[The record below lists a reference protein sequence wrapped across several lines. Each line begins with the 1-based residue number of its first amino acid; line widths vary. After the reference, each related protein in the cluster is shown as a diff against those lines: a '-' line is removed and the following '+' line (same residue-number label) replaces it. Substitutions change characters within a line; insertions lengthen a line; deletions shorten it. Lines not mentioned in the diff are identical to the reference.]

1 MRKFGVVVFG
11 ASIFDH
17 HAHLSNPRFKK
28 SAEEFQRVI
37 ADPQI
42 LSDCEIETLDLY
54 DQALSVDQT
63 LDRIWDFTAKDYQ
76 DILIYYCGHGNVGL
90 RDGDYR
96 VFLRRSDR
104 ERSHSLLNIVTLI
117 NDVKKRAQ
125 SKRVYFVLDACY
137 SGAAVSEME
146 TMDAGGAEILIER
159 QLKEAVA
166 DSGSGTAVLTASGR
180 LGVALA
186 KEEDQLTLFTGTF
199 VQCLEKGIAQRAN
212 AARFSWLDLKDQIVR
227 ATRERLGPNAPIPRL
242 TSFGETVSD
251 ITRVDFFSNKAFV
264 LVPPPVVDEQAR
276 KELLYWEA
284 LSGDSPA
291 FAYED
296 FLEKFPTGTFAIPA
310 RVNLFKKARDF
321 SESELEEHLQ
331 KYPRSVARP
340 QLEQQ
345 LAELKQ
351 RRIKGG
357 TAAAEPKQETASA
370 VAFAAVPEAAT
381 GNPGA
386 KTEAV
391 TLPPPLPSRRW
402 RPATILALL
411 AAIAGAIWLIAANT
425 GSPPQPPS
433 NDGKIANKEALPS
446 TEPPPPPPE
455 TKVQPPPE
463 IKLQPPPP
471 EVLNRA
477 PSPPPAPPPPPP
489 APLTFRTFVNY
500 DMQGDLITHFSSDGS
515 DCQPRCRSY
524 ADCVAY
530 SYDKWIGRCYLL
542 SSIGTLKVDGRSETS
557 LRSDQPNPGGS
568 QQAENF
574 CPYRNV
580 SLSGDGRQEPRAQ
593 SVPDCEQIC
602 RSDRGCGV
610 YAFNSTSRTCFLFHR
625 ITSRTSGNLTAFV
638 RTQDSCN

>member
-1 MRKFGVVVFG
+1 
-11 ASIFDH
+11 
-17 HAHLSNPRFKK
+17 
-28 SAEEFQRVI
+28 
-37 ADPQI
+37 
-42 LSDCEIETLDLY
+42 
-54 DQALSVDQT
+54 
-63 LDRIWDFTAKDYQ
+63 
-76 DILIYYCGHGNVGL
+76 
-90 RDGDYR
+90 
-96 VFLRRSDR
+96 
-104 ERSHSLLNIVTLI
+104 
-117 NDVKKRAQ
+117 
-125 SKRVYFVLDACY
+125 
-137 SGAAVSEME
+137 
-146 TMDAGGAEILIER
+146 
-159 QLKEAVA
+159 
-166 DSGSGTAVLTASGR
+166 
-180 LGVALA
+180 VALA

-199 VQCLEKGIAQRAN
+199 VQCLEKGIAHRAS

-264 LVPPPVVDEQAR
+264 APAPPVLDEQAR

-310 RVNLFKKARDF
+310 RVNLFKKARGL
-321 SESELEEHLQ
+321 SESELEEHL
-331 KYPRSVARP
+331 KNYPRSVARP

-351 RRIKGG
+351 RRTKGV
-357 TAAAEPKQETASA
+357 TAAAEPKQETAPA
-370 VAFAAVPEAAT
+370 VAFAAVPEAAIA
-381 GNPGA
+381 NPGA
-386 KTEAV
+386 KTETV

-402 RPATILALL
+402 RPAAILALL
-411 AAIAGAIWLIAANT
+411 AAIAGAIWVIAANT
-425 GSPPQPPS
+425 GSSPQPPS
-433 NDGKIANKEALPS
+433 NDGKIANKEALPPI
-446 TEPPPPPPE
+446 EPPPPPPE
-455 TKVQPPPE
+455 IKVQPS
-463 IKLQPPPP
+463 PPP

-477 PSPPPAPPPPPP
+477 PSPPPAPPPP
-489 APLTFRTFVNY
+489 LGFRTFVNY
-500 DMQGDLITHFSSDGS
+500 DMQGELITHFSSDGS

-568 QQAENF
+568 SQAENF
-574 CPYRNV
+574 CPYRNT
-580 SLSGDGRQEPRAQ
+580 SLSGDGHQEPRAQ

>member
-1 MRKFGVVVFG
+1 MRKFGVVIFG

-17 HAHLSNPRFKK
+17 HAHLTNPRFKK

-37 ADPQI
+37 SDPKI

-76 DILIYYCGHGNVGL
+76 DIIIYYCGHGNVGL

-146 TMDAGGAEILIER
+146 AMDAGGAEILIDR

-166 DSGSGTAVLTASGR
+166 DGGSGTAVLTASGR

-212 AARFSWLDLKDQIVR
+212 APRFSWLDLKDQIVR

-242 TSFGETVSD
+242 TSFGETVGD

-264 LVPPPVVDEQAR
+264 LPSSPAVDEQAR

-310 RVNLFKKARDF
+310 RVNLFKKARNF
-321 SESELEEHLQ
+321 GENELEEHLRH
-331 KYPRSVARP
+331 YPKSVARP

-351 RRIKGG
+351 RRAKAG
-357 TAAAEPKQETASA
+357 TADAELKQETAAA
-370 VAFAAVPEAAT
+370 VAFAAVPEAAIP
-381 GNPGA
+381 NPGA
-386 KTEAV
+386 TNNAV
-391 TLPPPLPSRRW
+391 ALPPPLPSRRW
-402 RPATILALL
+402 RPAAILTLL

-425 GSPPQPPS
+425 GGSQRVASHDAPNIAPSPSPPLS
-433 NDGKIANKEALPS
+433 
-446 TEPPPPPPE
+446 PPPPA
-455 TKVQPPPE
+455 TKVEPP
-463 IKLQPPPP
+463 PPPP

-477 PSPPPAPPPPPP
+477 PSPPPAPPPAPP
-489 APLTFRTFVNY
+489 PLTFRTFVNY
-500 DMQGDLITHFSSDGS
+500 DMQGELITHFSSDGS

-568 QQAENF
+568 SQAENF
-574 CPYRNV
+574 CPYRNT
-580 SLSGDGRQEPRAQ
+580 SLSGDGRQDPRAQ
-593 SVPDCEQIC
+593 SVPDCEQTC